1 MTRKTTLSTIFAV
14 AALLPAATT
23 AQSID
28 WKVFAEPFVSIAHAQ
43 SIDWKK
49 VDVALGK
56 TATVS
61 GEVHRYGLPR
71 SDLRV
76 TLDGVPDQAG
86 ARARRLGRL
95 RADAR
100 PGDGHGRPRSA

>member
-49 VDVALGK
+49 VDVALERPRPSAARS
-56 TATVS
+56 TATAC
-61 GEVHRYGLPR
+61 RDR
-71 SDLRV
+71 IC
-76 TLDGVPDQAG
+76 T
-86 ARARRLGRL
+86 
-95 RADAR
+95 
-100 PGDGHGRPRSA
+100 